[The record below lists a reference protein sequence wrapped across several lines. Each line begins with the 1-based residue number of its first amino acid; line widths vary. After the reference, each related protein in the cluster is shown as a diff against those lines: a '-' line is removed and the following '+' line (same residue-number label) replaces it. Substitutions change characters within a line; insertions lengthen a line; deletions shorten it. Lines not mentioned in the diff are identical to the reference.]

1 MFDFS
6 NTNQLIAQIIGFVA
20 LIIIVIGM
28 QQRSY
33 GRIVFCKITN
43 SFLSVIHYLFLAAYT
58 GALINLASCFSNGV
72 YWYRNTKGKSILPFQ
87 ILFAIMFLTLYV
99 IKIGSVVSLLF
110 VTIVAI
116 VQLFRECMDG
126 NWIAIVLML
135 FIIVLDIYAHRKN
148 LERLVENKENPAD
161 LHEGI
166 KKDIQKL
173 KKNKSSDNIADDQNV
188 VLETSNDNIKDVD
201 VDKKKES

>member
-87 ILFAIMFLTLYV
+87 ILFAIMFVALGLLSWEGYISIFVIMAKLISSVALSIKNPRVIRILNLISNPCWLVYNLYTQSISAVLTDTLV
-99 IKIGSVVSLLF
+99 ITSV
-110 VTIVAI
+110 I
-116 VQLFRECMDG
+116 
-126 NWIAIVLML
+126 IAI
-135 FIIVLDIYAHRKN
+135 IRHDILNR
-148 LERLVENKENPAD
+148 E
-161 LHEGI
+161 
-166 KKDIQKL
+166 
-173 KKNKSSDNIADDQNV
+173 
-188 VLETSNDNIKDVD
+188 
-201 VDKKKES
+201 KKETV